1 MENPAQQKG
10 DAMKLAKQMM
20 FLPTLLFM
28 IACAY
33 GQNIH
38 YNYDRG
44 ANFANYKTYQWV
56 DIPGGNAP
64 DQLVDQA
71 IRRAIDEQL
80 AQKGLVKMEE
90 DADLS
95 VAYVAIVHE
104 GNSVD
109 FSIVGTPGWSEA
121 VSAKGK
127 TSTPPIGTVTVI
139 LYDPEREQLIW
150 RGDASKTLNLKRDP
164 DKNYKNLQKAMS
176 KLFRNY
182 PPKPGK

>member
-1 MENPAQQKG
+1 MR
-10 DAMKLAKQMM
+10 LAKQLR
-20 FLPTLLFM
+20 FLPILFFV

-33 GQNIH
+33 GQDIH

-44 ANFANYKTYQWV
+44 ANFTNYKTYQWV
-56 DIPGGNAP
+56 DIPGGNTP

-80 AQKGLVKMEE
+80 AQKGLDKMEE

-127 TSTPPIGTVTVI
+127 TSTIPVGTVTVI
-139 LYDPEREQLIW
+139 LYDSEREQLIW
-150 RGDASKTLNLKRDP
+150 RGDASKTLNLKKDP
-164 DKNYKNLQKAMS
+164 DKNYKNMQKAMS